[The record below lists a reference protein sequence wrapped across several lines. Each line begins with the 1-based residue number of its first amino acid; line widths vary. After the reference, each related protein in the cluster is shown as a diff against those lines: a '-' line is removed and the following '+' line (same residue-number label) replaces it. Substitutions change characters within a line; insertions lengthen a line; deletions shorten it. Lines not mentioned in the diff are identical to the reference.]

1 MPVMCL
7 YFASFGGQTPSAPGA
22 SRSGSDCI
30 AIRTMDDKNA
40 QCAASTRLFFDDVN
54 GKQESGRA
62 KAGRTRQIQR
72 NEWLVRIQD
81 ELGEIRAR

>member
-30 AIRTMDDKNA
+30 AIGTMDEKIA
-40 QCAASTRLFFDDVN
+40 HYAASHTLVFDDVHEN
-54 GKQESGRA
+54 QDSGGL
-62 KAGRTRQIQR
+62 KAGDQGKFSAMDG
-72 NEWLVRIQD
+72 W
-81 ELGEIRAR
+81 

>member
-30 AIRTMDDKNA
+30 AIGTMDDEMLNMLRPLCYSSTMSMKNKSLGGSKLA
-40 QCAASTRLFFDDVN
+40 N
-54 GKQESGRA
+54 
-62 KAGRTRQIQR
+62 KAGSAQ
-72 NEWLVRIQD
+72 
-81 ELGEIRAR
+81 

>member
-30 AIRTMDDKNA
+30 AIGTMDDKNA
-40 QCAASTRLFFDDVN
+40 QNAASTMLFFDDVN
-54 GKQESGRA
+54 EKPESGRA
-62 KAGRTRQIQR
+62 KAGEQR
-72 NEWLVRIQD
+72 KS
-81 ELGEIRAR
+81 RAMNGW